1 MPDKPSK
8 EPETVLSAA
17 LPKPRHPIL
26 TRLRAYFL
34 AGILITAPIAI
45 TLAVAFWLIDFVD
58 SRVVPLIPV
67 QWNPDTYLHKYFGVE
82 FSLPGIGVVILFIA
96 ITLIGWLTA
105 NFLGRFLVRTGEN
118 IVARMPVVRSVYGAV
133 KQIMETVFRNQSE
146 AFRQAVLVE
155 YPRRGLWTIAFI
167 TGETEG
173 EVQNLT
179 EEDIVNIYVPTTPNP
194 TSGFLLF
201 VPRKDV
207 VILDMSVDD
216 AFKMVVSVGLVV
228 PEDGRS
234 ESEQRSPKV
243 SARTYDSPALTSE
256 SERPRRAG

>member
-1 MPDKPSK
+1 MPNTPSN
-8 EPETVLSAA
+8 EPDTGLSAA

-34 AGILITAPIAI
+34 AGILVTAPIAI

-58 SRVVPLIPV
+58 SRIVPLIPV
-67 QWNPDTYLHKYFGVE
+67 QWNPDTYLHQYFGVE
-82 FSLPGIGVVILFIA
+82 FSLPGIGVVILFVA

-105 NFLGRFLVRTGEN
+105 SFLGRFLVRTGET
-118 IVARMPVVRSVYGAV
+118 IVARMPVVRSIYGAV
-133 KQIMETVFRNQSE
+133 KQVMETIFRNQSE

-155 YPRRGLWTIAFI
+155 YPRRGLWTIGFI

-179 EEDIVNIYVPTTPNP
+179 KEDIVNIYVPTTPNP

-201 VPRKDV
+201 VPREDV
-207 VILDMSVDD
+207 VVLDMSVDE
-216 AFKMVVSVGLVV
+216 AFKMVVSVGMVT
-228 PEDGRS
+228 PEDVRP
-234 ESEQRSPKV
+234 ETERNVPQV
-243 SARTYDSPALTSE
+243 SARTFDAPGLPDDSQ
-256 SERPRRAG
+256 RPRRVS